1 MEQGAIIGV
10 TDIARYCGISLVTV
24 WRWRRLHGFPATTL
38 PDGRIYTT
46 KSLIDK
52 WVMSRQDCIGRL
64 NQSPGRPRKVK
75 TDKQGLAADS
85 SSSQPLE
92 PGETA

>member
-10 TDIARYCGISLVTV
+10 ADISRYCGISLVTV
-24 WRWRRLHGFPATTL
+24 WRWRRLHSFPATTL

-52 WVMSRQDCIGRL
+52 WIMSRQDCIGRL

-75 TDKQGLAADS
+75 TSNQEVTGDS
-85 SSSQPLE
+85 SSSELIE
-92 PGETA
+92 P